1 MPTTIDGLK
10 AIYTALGGSAEDFTA
25 TIIPD
30 ALILIAAQ
38 IEANAETAE
47 GNAEA
52 AEG

>member
-30 ALILIAAQ
+30 ALILIADQ
-38 IEANAETAE
+38 IKANKAA
-47 GNAEA
+47 NAEA

>member
-1 MPTTIDGLK
+1 MPTTIEGLK

-38 IEANAETAE
+38 IEANAE
-47 GNAEA
+47 A